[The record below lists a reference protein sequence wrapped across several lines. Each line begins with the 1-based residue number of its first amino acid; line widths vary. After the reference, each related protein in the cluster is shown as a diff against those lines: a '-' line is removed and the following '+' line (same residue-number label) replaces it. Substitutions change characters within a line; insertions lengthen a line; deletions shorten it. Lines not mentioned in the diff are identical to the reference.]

1 MDRKV
6 IEGSTVMKVI
16 LELVPDVNTIIATPS
31 KHNFY
36 LPHVYSSKLNVHIML
51 GKQHETFFYN
61 RKMIKWQE
69 RIHNGNF
76 MKTNHETKP
85 RVRIRVKLK
94 PVY

>member
-6 IEGSTVMKVI
+6 IEGSTLLNVI
-16 LELVPDVNTIIATPS
+16 LELVPDVNSILSTPS
-31 KHNFY
+31 KHY
-36 LPHVYSSKLNVHIML
+36 VYIML
-51 GKQHETFFYN
+51 GEKHVNYN

-94 PVY
+94 PVH

>member
-1 MDRKV
+1 M
-6 IEGSTVMKVI
+6 IEGSIVLKIIV
-16 LELVPDVNTIIATPS
+16 ELVPGVNTILSTPS

-36 LPHVYSSKLNVHIML
+36 LPHVYSSKHNVYIML
-51 GKQHETFFYN
+51 GKQHVDYN
-61 RKMIKWQE
+61 RKIIKWQE

-94 PVY
+94 PVH